1 MLPHL
6 LDPDPEPD
14 LDAALSAA
22 AASVA
27 DAVASLRD
35 AQRVFEARYGAENE
49 SIWLA
54 LSHLDDEF
62 GAYLPGK
69 QARRHREGARNA
81 QHGQNSGSGI
91 PE

>member
-1 MLPHL
+1 MLDHL

-35 AQRVFEARYGAENE
+35 AQRVFEARYGVENE
-49 SIWLA
+49 AIWLA
-54 LSHLDDEF
+54 LSHLGDEF

-69 QARRHREGARNA
+69 QARRPREAARNA